1 MQSDLLPQLQAD
13 VAACSDASWLIDMI
27 DTNTGPEGCI
37 CSRCWLRVA
46 GLSGASSVCLGTY
59 GAHAFHPADDHYL
72 ATFETANKYHFVHS
86 LLIALAPSTR
96 YGSIAFAGHVL
107 NRSVQETRVSYFASG
122 SLCLWGHL
130 QQLES
135 CCSVAGD
142 LALHLYTSHLPRAVE
157 PQVLLCCSLYATAL
171 TEDRRNSQLAPTG

>member
-1 MQSDLLPQLQAD
+1 MALTRQA
-13 VAACSDASWLIDMI
+13 
-27 DTNTGPEGCI
+27 
-37 CSRCWLRVA
+37 WLRVA
-46 GLSGASSVCLGTY
+46 GLSGASAVCLGTY

-72 ATFETANKYHFVHS
+72 QTFETANKYHFIHS

-96 YGSIAFAGHVL
+96 YGSTAFPDHVP
-107 NRSVQETRVSYFASG
+107 NSSVQETRVSCFASG

-135 CCSVAGD
+135 CYSVAGD
-142 LALHLYTSHLPRAVE
+142 VALHLHTSYLPKAVE